1 MDIVLVPVLRI
12 VLTLLSIYSNI
23 ILIAVLLSWVRAFNL
38 LNTSNRFVYTVC
50 DVLDRLTEPVFQ
62 KARTLLP
69 PFNGIDF
76 SPIVV
81 LLALEFLQTFLG
93 RLLLR
98 FLI

>member
-1 MDIVLVPVLRI
+1 MDIVLVPVLRV
-12 VLTLLSIYSNI
+12 VLTLLSIYADI

-38 LNTSNRFVYTVC
+38 LNASNRFVYTVC

-62 KARTLLP
+62 KARLLIP

-76 SPIVV
+76 SPIIV